1 MLTKAWKSDTKSVM
15 VVKKCS
21 YLLFRGKKHADWVW
35 GQPGLNIDKIIELNT
50 WNILS
55 EVRND

>member
-1 MLTKAWKSDTKSVM
+1 MLTKARKSDTKSVM

-35 GQPGLNIDKIIELNT
+35 GQPGLNIDKIVELKT
-50 WNILS
+50 VEIY
-55 EVRND
+55 